1 LLLSLSFLNIHPS
14 TINFRFHLSS
24 NMSIHILRFRSSL
37 EFGGDSQGEI
47 IIKTNIFS

>member
-24 NMSIHILRFRSSL
+24 NMSIHILSFHYCSSL
-37 EFGGDSQGEI
+37 EFGGD
-47 IIKTNIFS
+47 